1 MVDTWHHDMH
11 YKVKVKTGEYK
22 FGDNDD
28 KLGEVEL
35 VIRVPMMEKDNAENM
50 ARIILGQLINPKFI
64 GELNAQSTEKNYGL
78 YTLNHKLKTL
88 DFFKKEV
95 V

>member
-1 MVDTWHHDMH
+1 MDSWHHDMH

-35 VIRVPMMEKDNAENM
+35 VIKVPMMEKDNAENM
-50 ARIILGQLINPKFI
+50 AKPW
-64 GELNAQSTEKNYGL
+64 
-78 YTLNHKLKTL
+78 TLHPEPQTKTL

>member
-1 MVDTWHHDMH
+1 MAESWHHDMH

-22 FGDNDD
+22 FGDNHD

-35 VIRVPMMEKDNAENM
+35 SIKVPMLDKENAENI
-50 ARIILGQLINPKFI
+50 AKIILGQLLNPKHI
-64 GELNAQSTEKNYGL
+64 GELKAQSTEHRPWSI
-78 YTLNHKLKTL
+78 TPTPRTKTL

>member
-35 VIRVPMMEKDNAENM
+35 IIRVPMMEKDNAENM
-50 ARIILGQLINPKFI
+50 ARIILGQLINPKFM
-64 GELNAQSTEKNYGL
+64 GELKAQSTEKKPW
-78 YTLNHKLKTL
+78 TLHPEPQTKTL

>member
-1 MVDTWHHDMH
+1 MDTWHHDMH
-11 YKVKVKTGEYK
+11 YKAKVKTGEYK

-35 VIRVPMMEKDNAENM
+35 IIRVPMMKKESAENM
-50 ARIILGQLINPKFI
+50 AKIILGQLINPKLI
-64 GELNAQSTEKNYGL
+64 GELEMQSAHKKPW
-78 YTLNHKLKTL
+78 TLHPEPETKTL